1 MIALADCNTFFA
13 SVERVFHAGLRGKPV
28 CVLSSNDGNIVALTA
43 EAKAL
48 GIRRG
53 APFFQVKDVIEK
65 NNVAVFSG
73 NIMLY
78 EAMSKRVQSIMR
90 KTVERTENYSI
101 DEQFL
106 YLDGYEK
113 NYNLVKLMRGMVRQI
128 ALWTDIPVSVGI
140 ARTKTLAKVASK
152 FAKKYRGYESVCM
165 IDTEEKRR
173 KALSMFELADI
184 WGIGPRSFAKLQA
197 LGITTPLQFADK
209 PGDWVLRQFH
219 RPGYQTWLEL
229 NGHPCIDTS
238 EIIRRQTI
246 STSRSFGKMIS
257 DAEQLRAS
265 VATFAASCCNTLRAQ
280 ESAAGSVS
288 VFACSNRFRED
299 LQQYSNIATMRLDS
313 PSSDTLE
320 ITEAAIRLA
329 DRIYR
334 PGIQFKKSGVI
345 LSDIIPGLTHHIL
358 FDPIPKRDE
367 RAELSTAIDR
377 MNRKYGL
384 KAVGLAV
391 AGYGNADWKNRKEHV
406 TPNYLTDIDQIM
418 TVDISQKARKA
429 P

>member
-28 CVLSSNDGNIVALTA
+28 CVLSSNDGNIVALTS

-73 NIMLY
+73 NLMLY
-78 EAMSKRVQSIMR
+78 DAMSKRVQSIMR
-90 KTVERTENYSI
+90 KTVERTESYSI

-384 KAVGLAV
+384 KAVSLAV
-391 AGYGNADWKNRKEHV
+391 AGYGNADWKNRKDRL

-418 TVDISQKARKA
+418 TVDIS
-429 P
+429 

>member
-43 EAKAL
+43 EAKTL

-73 NIMLY
+73 NLMLY
-78 EAMSKRVQSIMR
+78 DAMSKRVQSIMR
-90 KTVERTENYSI
+90 KTVERTESYSI

-113 NYNLVKLMRGMVRQI
+113 NYDLVKLMRGMVRQI

-219 RPGYQTWLEL
+219 KPGYQTWLEL

-280 ESAAGSVS
+280 ESAACSVS

-384 KAVGLAV
+384 KAVSLAV
-391 AGYGNADWKNRKEHV
+391 AGYGNADWKNRKDRL

-418 TVDISQKARKA
+418 TVDIS
-429 P
+429 

>member
-13 SVERVFHAGLRGKPV
+13 SVERVFHAGLRGKPM

-113 NYNLVKLMRGMVRQI
+113 NYDLVKLMRGMVRQI

-299 LQQYSNIATMRLDS
+299 LEQYSNIATMRLDS

-345 LSDIIPGLTHHIL
+345 LSDITPGPTHHIL

-384 KAVGLAV
+384 KAVSLAV
-391 AGYGNADWKNRKEHV
+391 AGYGNADWKNRKDHL

-418 TVDISQKARKA
+418 TVDIS
-429 P
+429 

>member
-106 YLDGYEK
+106 YLDGYEN
-113 NYNLVKLMRGMVRQI
+113 NYDLVKLMRGMVRQI

-219 RPGYQTWLEL
+219 KPGYQTWLEL

-280 ESAAGSVS
+280 ESAACSVS

-384 KAVGLAV
+384 KAVSLAV
-391 AGYGNADWKNRKEHV
+391 AGYGNADWKNRKDRL

-418 TVDISQKARKA
+418 TVDIS
-429 P
+429 

>member
-28 CVLSSNDGNIVALTA
+28 CVLSSNDGNIVALTS

-48 GIRRG
+48 SIRRG

-65 NNVAVFSG
+65 NDVAVFSG

-106 YLDGYEK
+106 YLDGYEN
-113 NYNLVKLMRGMVRQI
+113 NYDLVKLMRGMVRQI

-184 WGIGPRSFAKLQA
+184 WGFGPRSFAKLQA

-209 PGDWVLRQFH
+209 PGDWILRQFH
-219 RPGYQTWLEL
+219 KPGYQTWLEL

-238 EIIRRQTI
+238 EIIRRRTI

-391 AGYGNADWKNRKEHV
+391 AGYGNADWKNRKEHL

>member
-28 CVLSSNDGNIVALTA
+28 CVLSSNDGNIVALTS

-65 NNVAVFSG
+65 NDVAVFSG

-106 YLDGYEK
+106 YLDGYEN
-113 NYNLVKLMRGMVRQI
+113 NYDLVKLMRGMVRQI

-184 WGIGPRSFAKLQA
+184 WGFGPRSFAKLQA

-209 PGDWVLRQFH
+209 PGDWILRQFH
-219 RPGYQTWLEL
+219 KPGYQTWLEL

-238 EIIRRQTI
+238 EIIRRRTI

-391 AGYGNADWKNRKEHV
+391 AGYGNADWKNRKEHL

-418 TVDISQKARKA
+418 TVDISQKARKS

>member
-28 CVLSSNDGNIVALTA
+28 CVLSSNDGNIVALTS

-113 NYNLVKLMRGMVRQI
+113 NYDLVKLMRGMVRQI

-209 PGDWVLRQFH
+209 PGDWILRQFH
-219 RPGYQTWLEL
+219 KPGYQTWLEL

-246 STSRSFGKMIS
+246 STSRSFGIMIS

-391 AGYGNADWKNRKEHV
+391 AGYGNADWKNRKEHL

>member
-106 YLDGYEK
+106 YLDGYEN
-113 NYNLVKLMRGMVRQI
+113 NYDLVKLMRGMVRQI

-209 PGDWVLRQFH
+209 PGDWILRQFH
-219 RPGYQTWLEL
+219 KPGYQTWLEL

-238 EIIRRQTI
+238 EIIRRRTI

-391 AGYGNADWKNRKEHV
+391 AGYGNADWKNRKEHL

>member
-28 CVLSSNDGNIVALTA
+28 CVLSSNDGNIVALTS

-73 NIMLY
+73 NLMLY
-78 EAMSKRVQSIMR
+78 DAMSKRVQSIMR
-90 KTVERTENYSI
+90 KTVERTESYSI

-113 NYNLVKLMRGMVRQI
+113 NYDLVKLMRGMVRQI

-280 ESAAGSVS
+280 ESAACSVS

-345 LSDIIPGLTHHIL
+345 LSDITPGLTHHIL
-358 FDPIPKRDE
+358 FDPISKRDE

-384 KAVGLAV
+384 KAVSLAV
-391 AGYGNADWKNRKEHV
+391 AGYGNADWKNRKDRL

-418 TVDISQKARKA
+418 TVDIS
-429 P
+429 

>member
-73 NIMLY
+73 NLMLY
-78 EAMSKRVQSIMR
+78 DAMSKRVQSIMR
-90 KTVERTENYSI
+90 KTVERTESYSI

-113 NYNLVKLMRGMVRQI
+113 NYDLVKLMRGMVRQI

-184 WGIGPRSFAKLQA
+184 WGIGPRNFAKLQT

-219 RPGYQTWLEL
+219 KPGYQTWLEL

-280 ESAAGSVS
+280 GSAAGSVS

-299 LQQYSNIATMRLDS
+299 LEQYSNIATMRLDS

-367 RAELSTAIDR
+367 RAELSTVIDR

-384 KAVGLAV
+384 KAVSLAV
-391 AGYGNADWKNRKEHV
+391 AGYGNADWKNRKDRL

-418 TVDISQKARKA
+418 TVDIS
-429 P
+429 

>member
-113 NYNLVKLMRGMVRQI
+113 NYDLVKLMRGMVRQI

-209 PGDWVLRQFH
+209 PGDWILRQFH
-219 RPGYQTWLEL
+219 KPGYQTWLEL

-238 EIIRRQTI
+238 EIIRRRTI

-391 AGYGNADWKNRKEHV
+391 AGYGNADWKNRKEHL

>member
-106 YLDGYEK
+106 YLDGYEN
-113 NYNLVKLMRGMVRQI
+113 NYDLVKLMRGMVRQI

-165 IDTEEKRR
+165 IDNEDKRR

-219 RPGYQTWLEL
+219 KPGYQTWLEL

-391 AGYGNADWKNRKEHV
+391 AGYGNADWKNRKEHL

-418 TVDISQKARKA
+418 TVDISQKA
-429 P
+429 

>member
-106 YLDGYEK
+106 YLDGYEN
-113 NYNLVKLMRGMVRQI
+113 NYDLVKLMRGMVRQI

-219 RPGYQTWLEL
+219 KPGYQTWLEL

-391 AGYGNADWKNRKEHV
+391 AGYGNADWKNRKEHL

>member
-43 EAKAL
+43 EAKTL

-73 NIMLY
+73 NLMLY
-78 EAMSKRVQSIMR
+78 DAMSKRVQSIMR
-90 KTVERTENYSI
+90 KTVERTESYSI

-113 NYNLVKLMRGMVRQI
+113 NYDLVKLMRGMVRQI

-345 LSDIIPGLTHHIL
+345 LSDITPGPTHHIL

-384 KAVGLAV
+384 KAVSLAV
-391 AGYGNADWKNRKEHV
+391 AGYGNADWKNRKDHL

-418 TVDISQKARKA
+418 TVDIS
-429 P
+429 

>member
-43 EAKAL
+43 EAKTL

-73 NIMLY
+73 NLMLY
-78 EAMSKRVQSIMR
+78 DAMSKRVQSIMR
-90 KTVERTENYSI
+90 KTVERTESYSI

-113 NYNLVKLMRGMVRQI
+113 NYDLVKLMRGMVRQI

-299 LQQYSNIATMRLDS
+299 LEQYSNIATMRLDS

-345 LSDIIPGLTHHIL
+345 LSDITPGLTHHIL
-358 FDPIPKRDE
+358 FDPISKRDE

-384 KAVGLAV
+384 KAVSLAV
-391 AGYGNADWKNRKEHV
+391 AGYGNADWKNRKDRL

-418 TVDISQKARKA
+418 TVDIS
-429 P
+429 

>member
-73 NIMLY
+73 NLMLY
-78 EAMSKRVQSIMR
+78 DAMSKRIQSIMR
-90 KTVERTENYSI
+90 KTVERTESYSI

-113 NYNLVKLMRGMVRQI
+113 NYDLVKLMRGMVRQI

-299 LQQYSNIATMRLDS
+299 LEQYSNIATMRLDS

-384 KAVGLAV
+384 KAVSLAV
-391 AGYGNADWKNRKEHV
+391 AGYGNADWKNRKDRL

-418 TVDISQKARKA
+418 TVDIS
-429 P
+429 

>member
-73 NIMLY
+73 NLMLY
-78 EAMSKRVQSIMR
+78 DAMSKRIQSIMR
-90 KTVERTENYSI
+90 KTVERTESYSI

-113 NYNLVKLMRGMVRQI
+113 NYDLVKLMRGMVRQI

-299 LQQYSNIATMRLDS
+299 LEQYSNIATMRLDS

-345 LSDIIPGLTHHIL
+345 LSDITPGLTHHIL
-358 FDPIPKRDE
+358 FDPISKRDE

-384 KAVGLAV
+384 KAVSLAV
-391 AGYGNADWKNRKEHV
+391 AGYGNADWKNRKDRL

-418 TVDISQKARKA
+418 TVDIS
-429 P
+429 

>member
-43 EAKAL
+43 EAKTL

-73 NIMLY
+73 NLMLY
-78 EAMSKRVQSIMR
+78 DAMSKRVQSIMR
-90 KTVERTENYSI
+90 KTVERTESYSI

-113 NYNLVKLMRGMVRQI
+113 NYDLVKLMRGMVRQI

-197 LGITTPLQFADK
+197 LGITTPLQFSDK

-280 ESAAGSVS
+280 ESAACSVS

-329 DRIYR
+329 DSIYR

-391 AGYGNADWKNRKEHV
+391 AGYGNADWKNRKEHL

>member
-28 CVLSSNDGNIVALTA
+28 CVLSSNDGNIVALTS

-106 YLDGYEK
+106 YLDGYEN
-113 NYNLVKLMRGMVRQI
+113 NYDLVKLMRGMVRQI

-184 WGIGPRSFAKLQA
+184 WGIGARSFAKLQA

-219 RPGYQTWLEL
+219 KPGYQTWLEL

-391 AGYGNADWKNRKEHV
+391 AGYGNADWKNRKEHL

>member
-43 EAKAL
+43 EAKTL

-73 NIMLY
+73 NLMLY
-78 EAMSKRVQSIMR
+78 DAMSKRVQSIMR
-90 KTVERTENYSI
+90 KTVERTESYSI

-113 NYNLVKLMRGMVRQI
+113 NYDLVKLMRGMVRQI

-391 AGYGNADWKNRKEHV
+391 AGYGNADWKNRKEHL

>member
-28 CVLSSNDGNIVALTA
+28 CVLSSNDGNIVALTS

-106 YLDGYEK
+106 YLDGYEN
-113 NYNLVKLMRGMVRQI
+113 NYDLVKLMRGMVRQI

-184 WGIGPRSFAKLQA
+184 WGIGARSFAKLQA
-197 LGITTPLQFADK
+197 LGITTPLQFSDK

-329 DRIYR
+329 DSIYR

-391 AGYGNADWKNRKEHV
+391 AGYGNADWKNRKEHL

>member
-28 CVLSSNDGNIVALTA
+28 CVLSSNDGNIVALTS

-65 NNVAVFSG
+65 NDVAVFSG

-106 YLDGYEK
+106 YLDGYEN
-113 NYNLVKLMRGMVRQI
+113 NYDLVKLMRGMVRQI

-209 PGDWVLRQFH
+209 PGDWILRQFH
-219 RPGYQTWLEL
+219 KPGYQTWLEL

-345 LSDIIPGLTHHIL
+345 LSNIIPGLTHHIL

-384 KAVGLAV
+384 KTVGLAV
-391 AGYGNADWKNRKEHV
+391 AGYGNADWKNRKEHL

-418 TVDISQKARKA
+418 TVDISQKA
-429 P
+429 

>member
-43 EAKAL
+43 EAKTL

-106 YLDGYEK
+106 YLDGYEN
-113 NYNLVKLMRGMVRQI
+113 NYDLVKLMRGMVRQI

-184 WGIGPRSFAKLQA
+184 WGIGARSFAKLQA

-229 NGHPCIDTS
+229 NVHPCIDTS

-391 AGYGNADWKNRKEHV
+391 AGYGNADWKNRKEHL

>member
-43 EAKAL
+43 EAKTL

-73 NIMLY
+73 NLMLY
-78 EAMSKRVQSIMR
+78 DAMSKRVQSIMR
-90 KTVERTENYSI
+90 KTVERTESYSI

-113 NYNLVKLMRGMVRQI
+113 NYDLVKLMRGMVRQI

-280 ESAAGSVS
+280 ESAACSVS

-345 LSDIIPGLTHHIL
+345 LSDITPGPTHHIL

-384 KAVGLAV
+384 KAVSLAV
-391 AGYGNADWKNRKEHV
+391 AGYGNADWKNRKDRL

-418 TVDISQKARKA
+418 TVDIS
-429 P
+429 

>member
-106 YLDGYEK
+106 YLDGYEN
-113 NYNLVKLMRGMVRQI
+113 NYDLVKLMRGMVRQI

-209 PGDWVLRQFH
+209 PGDWILRQFH
-219 RPGYQTWLEL
+219 KPGYQTWLEL

-246 STSRSFGKMIS
+246 STSRSFGIMIS

-391 AGYGNADWKNRKEHV
+391 AGYGNADWKNRKEHL

>member
-106 YLDGYEK
+106 YLDGYEN
-113 NYNLVKLMRGMVRQI
+113 NYDLVKLMRGMVRQI

-209 PGDWVLRQFH
+209 PGDWILRQFH
-219 RPGYQTWLEL
+219 KPGYQTWLEL

-246 STSRSFGKMIS
+246 STSRSFGIMIS

-329 DRIYR
+329 DSIYR

-391 AGYGNADWKNRKEHV
+391 AGYGNADWKNRKEHL